1 MPSRSSKP
9 SSKVAT
15 ISFPAFSGGMGKTT
29 MVYLFA
35 KYLAQKGFNVLTVD
49 CDPQSNLTL
58 YLDVVL
64 DAQDPSML
72 EFLKGEITL
81 GKKLNPLDAVYQT
94 TLDNLLLIPTD
105 KGLIRAQPYLAGSSN
120 PAVVLKKRLQDLF
133 TESIQEDNFHYDF
146 CIIDS
151 PPEGFHLSMTA
162 IGAAD
167 FVVIPALARSK
178 GSQSVSIT
186 LDTIQEMI
194 DFDAFSGEILGI
206 APFQDRWV
214 GQAQTHKSKE
224 FFQSLPAIA
233 QDIPVFPSLRY
244 SEQIP
249 KLIDAGKSLLDL
261 PPPVDQENLVKYH
274 PIYLFDAI
282 FTSIQQKCQSN
293 FNLNLK
299 PTLRTA

>member
-1 MPSRSSKP
+1 MQD
-9 SSKVAT
+9 
-15 ISFPAFSGGMGKTT
+15 
-29 MVYLFA
+29 LFA
-35 KYLAQKGFNVLTVD
+35 KSV
-49 CDPQSNLTL
+49 
-58 YLDVVL
+58 
-64 DAQDPSML
+64 
-72 EFLKGEITL
+72 E
-81 GKKLNPLDAVYQT
+81 
-94 TLDNLLLIPTD
+94 
-105 KGLIRAQPYLAGSSN
+105 
-120 PAVVLKKRLQDLF
+120 
-133 TESIQEDNFHYDF
+133 EDNFQYDF
-146 CIIDS
+146 CVIDS

-167 FVVIPALARSK
+167 FLVIPALARSK

-214 GQAQTHKSKE
+214 GQVQTQKSRE

-249 KLIDAGKSLLDL
+249 KLIDAGKSLSDL
-261 PPPVDQENLVKYH
+261 PPPVEQGELVKYH
-274 PIYLFDAI
+274 PVYLFDAI

-299 PTLRTA
+299 PVLQTA